1 MFRIL
6 SSFLFL
12 ICLSTTTK
20 TTLATTTIQDNQL
33 EQSSPAVG
41 RQQSS
46 PAVGRHGRQQ
56 QTEYIP
62 SLDIEDYLTNYTQ
75 TNTNTNSLRGSTDD
89 SLPNAFTWS
98 NVDGVNYLT
107 KNLNQH
113 IPVYC
118 GSCWAHGSIS
128 ALADRIKIARKA
140 QWPDINLSIQFL
152 LNCQMGGSCNGGDHL
167 ATYKAIKEYGSIP
180 YDDCMVYQACSSD
193 SKETQCQEN
202 KRDFECTAINKC
214 RTCDTF
220 TARGGSCY
228 PIMHYPNATI
238 AEYGAV
244 RGVQDMM
251 TEIYKNGPIACGI
264 NAAEIDEYQSGVA
277 NLPKKLKTIN
287 HIISV
292 VGWGYDTNLDKQYWI
307 IRNSWGS
314 YWGEL
319 GFMRLVAGEN
329 QLGIEKTCAYAIPGN
344 WTIHNVHCY
353 EDGSNCA

>member
-12 ICLSTTTK
+12 ICLTTSTSTTIAT
-20 TTLATTTIQDNQL
+20 ATTSLQDNQL
-33 EQSSPAVG
+33 QQSSPPAVG
-41 RQQSS
+41 RQESS
-46 PAVGRHGRQQ
+46 PPAVGRQESSPPAVGRHGRHGSQQ
-56 QTEYIP
+56 SEYIP
-62 SLDIEDYLTNYTQ
+62 FLDIEDYLTN
-75 TNTNTNSLRGSTDD
+75 TNTNTLRGSTYD

-98 NVDGVNYLT
+98 NVEGVNYLT

-128 ALADRIKIARKA
+128 SLADRIKIARKA
-140 QWPDINLSIQFL
+140 QWPDINLSIQFI

-193 SKETQCQEN
+193 SKETVCQEN

-220 TARGGSCY
+220 TSRGGSCY
-228 PIMHYPNATI
+228 PITQYPNATI

-244 RGVQDMM
+244 RGAQDMM
-251 TEIYKNGPIACGI
+251 IEIYKNGPIACGI
-264 NAAEIDEYQSGVA
+264 NAEEIVEYQSGVL
-277 NLPKKLKTIN
+277 NLPKKLKMIN

-292 VGWGYDTNLDKQYWI
+292 VGWGYDETLDKQYWI

-319 GFMRLVAGEN
+319 GFKV
-329 QLGIEKTCAYAIPGN
+329 KTN
-344 WTIHNVHCY
+344 
-353 EDGSNCA
+353 

>member
-12 ICLSTTTK
+12 ICLTTSTTIATAAP
-20 TTLATTTIQDNQL
+20 TATTSLQDNQL
-33 EQSSPAVG
+33 EQSSAVG

-46 PAVGRHGRQQ
+46 PPAVGRQQ
-56 QTEYIP
+56 RSEYIP
-62 SLDIEDYLTNYTQ
+62 FLDIEDYLTTY
-75 TNTNTNSLRGSTDD
+75 TNTNSLRGGTYDD
-89 SLPNAFTWS
+89 LPNAFTWS
-98 NVDGVNYLT
+98 NVEGVNYLT

-140 QWPDINLSIQFL
+140 QWPDINLSIQFI

-193 SKETQCQEN
+193 SKETVCQEN
-202 KRDFECTAINKC
+202 KKDFQCTAINTC

-220 TARGGSCY
+220 TSRGGSCY
-228 PIMHYPNATI
+228 PITQYPNATI
-238 AEYGAV
+238 SEYGAV
-244 RGVQDMM
+244 RGAQDMM

-264 NAAEIDEYQSGVA
+264 NAAEIDDYQGGVL
-277 NLPKKLKTIN
+277 NLPKKIKTIN
-287 HIISV
+287 HIISI
-292 VGWGYDTNLDKQYWI
+292 VGWGYDETLDKQYWI

-319 GFMRLVAGEN
+319 GFMRLVVGEN
-329 QLGIEKTCAYAIPGN
+329 QLGIEKSCAYAIPGN
-344 WTIHNVHCY
+344 WTIQNVHCY